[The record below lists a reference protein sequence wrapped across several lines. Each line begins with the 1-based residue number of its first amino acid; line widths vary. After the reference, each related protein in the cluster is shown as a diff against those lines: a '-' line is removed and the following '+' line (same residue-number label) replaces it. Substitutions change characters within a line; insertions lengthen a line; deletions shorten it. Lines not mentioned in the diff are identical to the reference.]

1 MNPRQTESTAYLG
14 NLAKKGWLS
23 IQPERFQEAIVSLG
37 RWVTY
42 PAGARVY
49 TCGEP
54 SDALIGI
61 EQGHL
66 DVLLPLTSEE
76 ECTFYRTPIGFWLGD
91 KGLLKSEART
101 LSLETVTDCRIF
113 KVPHTSLRQH
123 LARHTG
129 DWQCLYELAAT
140 RGFMTAGLLAEMLT
154 LEPRV
159 RIARLLL
166 RLNKTGGVT
175 SKQEDL
181 ARLAGVSR
189 ATFRRS
195 IEELVKA
202 GAVRTNYGKLEL
214 VDPVAVESMADY

>member
-1 MNPRQTESTAYLG
+1 
-14 NLAKKGWLS
+14 
-23 IQPERFQEAIVSLG
+23 
-37 RWVTY
+37 
-42 PAGARVY
+42 
-49 TCGEP
+49 
-54 SDALIGI
+54 
-61 EQGHL
+61 
-66 DVLLPLTSEE
+66 
-76 ECTFYRTPIGFWLGD
+76 
-91 KGLLKSEART
+91 
-101 LSLETVTDCRIF
+101 
-113 KVPHTSLRQH
+113 
-123 LARHTG
+123 
-129 DWQCLYELAAT
+129 
-140 RGFMTAGLLAEMLT
+140 MTAGLLAEMLT